1 MVRQLKM
8 YWRISFNLQN
18 DILFIYNPREP
29 ENDQSPKQGETS
41 DALRTTTTSFSISA
55 NCSLLEQKD
64 SCIRAEQNIFHT
76 IKQGKEKI
84 LVELL
89 QNFERNIMR
98 RNKISGSEDSNVVWL
113 PMCDKFCVRSWAFTV
128 IKGPILVT
136 PNTPNTNNHGI
147 H

>member
-1 MVRQLKM
+1 M

-41 DALRTTTTSFSISA
+41 DALRMTTTSFSISA

-76 IKQGKEKI
+76 IK
-84 LVELL
+84 
-89 QNFERNIMR
+89 
-98 RNKISGSEDSNVVWL
+98 
-113 PMCDKFCVRSWAFTV
+113 
-128 IKGPILVT
+128 
-136 PNTPNTNNHGI
+136 
-147 H
+147 